1 VKISIITVCRN
12 SESTIRD
19 TILSVLNQDFSD
31 VEYIVVDG
39 NSSDGTM
46 MIISEYKD
54 RIFKII
60 HEPDQGLYDAMNKGI
75 KNSSGGII
83 GILNSD
89 DVFNSCEILSSVSE
103 VFEKYNPDCL
113 YGDLV
118 YVDAANL
125 SKVVRY
131 WKAGSLRHDSFLKG
145 WMPPHPTFFVKKA
158 IYQQY
163 GSFNTTFKIS
173 ADYEIL
179 LRFLVKF
186 KLLAYYFPFIIT
198 RMRVG
203 GVSNSSISN
212 RLVSQRED
220 RRAWEINS
228 LKPYFFT
235 IAIKPLRKVLQF
247 LPFLFK

>member
-1 VKISIITVCRN
+1 
-12 SESTIRD
+12 
-19 TILSVLNQDFSD
+19 
-31 VEYIVVDG
+31 
-39 NSSDGTM
+39 M

-60 HEPDQGLYDAMNKGI
+60 HEPDHGLYDAMNKGI
-75 KNSSGGII
+75 KHSSGGII

-103 VFEKYNPDCL
+103 AFEKHNPDCL

-118 YVDAANL
+118 YVDANL

-131 WKAGSLRHDSFLKG
+131 WKAGSLRYDSFLKG
-145 WMPPHPTFFVKKA
+145 WMPPHPTFFVRKA
-158 IYQQY
+158 IYEQY

-179 LRFLVKF
+179 LRFLVRL
-186 KLLAYYFPFIIT
+186 KLSAYYLPFVIT

-203 GVSNSSISN
+203 GVSNSSLNS
-212 RLVSQRED
+212 RLISQRED
-220 RRAWEINS
+220 RRAWETNG

-247 LPFLFK
+247 FPFLFR